1 MARTKNAKNLR
12 NETPVTIPR
21 NYDIY
26 SIEKRVH
33 DLETG
38 GSTPTP
44 AGSNIVVFDKVI
56 TTNNYG
62 WWKATDE
69 NGTDLDPTKY
79 VLLDVT
85 YIRTNEAEGETSYL
99 SSEWMIDV
107 DYSQYMVRF
116 VTMRDVSTPQNNTQ
130 THKVRVAYMEIPT

>member
-1 MARTKNAKNLR
+1 MATKKTKNAKNVP
-12 NETPVTIPR
+12 PVTIPR

-38 GSTPTP
+38 GSTPPTP
-44 AGSNIVVFDKVI
+44 AGNNIVVFDKVV

-79 VLLDVT
+79 VLLNVI
-85 YIRTNEAEGETSYL
+85 YIRTNEAEGEASYL
-99 SSEWMIDV
+99 SVEQMIV
-107 DYSQYMVRF
+107 F
-116 VTMRDVSTPQNNTQ
+116 LT
-130 THKVRVAYMEIPT
+130 